1 MAQQKALGI
10 YPQQKN
16 QNSNNEN
23 TNSGSYNYFTSEE
36 KYFNQVQLPDKI
48 TPSEDMRR
56 NRQSTIVQMF
66 NDRERFLLAKKNF
79 DIDHLL

>member
-1 MAQQKALGI
+1 M
-10 YPQQKN
+10 
-16 QNSNNEN
+16 
-23 TNSGSYNYFTSEE
+23 
-36 KYFNQVQLPDKI
+36 QLPDKI